1 MSTNFNSSFGPYQSN
16 RYAGSGYGNMSYGIN
31 TNIIRVT
38 SLEEAIM
45 RTNERGSDMMYIH
58 QDKDILYRVKVDFDG
73 KKSWGEFPI
82 IVPNQMDITPVSRSD
97 FQALLTRVEQLEGK
111 NSSVEVVKNGE

>member
-1 MSTNFNSSFGPYQSN
+1 MFNNFNSQWQGPYKYPSDAAQP
-16 RYAGSGYGNMSYGIN
+16 YGMH

-45 RTNERGSDMMYIH
+45 RTTQPGSDMMYIH

-82 IVPNQMDITPVSRSD
+82 VVPTQPDISPITKD
-97 FQALLTRVEQLEGK
+97 EFKAILDRVEALEK
-111 NSSVEVVKNGE
+111 KINPTEVDKDG

>member
-1 MSTNFNSSFGPYQSN
+1 MFNNFNSQWQGPYKCPSDATQ
-16 RYAGSGYGNMSYGIN
+16 SYGMH

-45 RTNERGSDMMYIH
+45 RTTQPGSDMMYIH

-82 IVPNQMDITPVSRSD
+82 IVPSQPDTSPITKDD
-97 FQALLTRVEQLEGK
+97 FKAVLDRVEALEKKVNFTEEPKDG
-111 NSSVEVVKNGE
+111 